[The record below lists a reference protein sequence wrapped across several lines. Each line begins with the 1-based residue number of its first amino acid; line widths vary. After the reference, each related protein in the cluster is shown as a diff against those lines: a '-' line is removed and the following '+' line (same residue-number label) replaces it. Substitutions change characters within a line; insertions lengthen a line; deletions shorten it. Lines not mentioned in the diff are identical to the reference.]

1 MPQLTRSS
9 AFAPKQSFAFLLT
22 RRTWTISWNKT
33 PAPFGLVF
41 LKTLQS
47 DSQAA
52 TVDQLSVIDFPRIA
66 GHKPFDI
73 TQQWFIDMCQDIG
86 MSAPTPASH

>member
-1 MPQLTRSS
+1 MWSLQDAKNRFS
-9 AFAPKQSFAFLLT
+9 AVVDAALAGQPGVV
-22 RRTWTISWNKT
+22 
-33 PAPFGLVF
+33 GL
-41 LKTLQS
+41 
-47 DSQAA
+47 DEEND
-52 TVDQLSVIDFPRIA
+52 DQLSVIDFPRIA